1 MAAMLSSFAMQLR
14 LKEQLKRI
22 STQPKGYQNI
32 FQSLLIICTEK
43 HLNNEELFLKFAEQ
57 FGISPVRITVIVLS
71 NKEILET
78 IETSIQTHIF
88 SKKSVGFFGKLPDSL
103 RQLFEEKF
111 DLQINFFNSSTVFTD
126 LVSASFN
133 SSLRVG
139 FSKSNHQLNDLIL
152 DIDLNEQDLFLK
164 ETNTYLKAIL
174 N

>member
-1 MAAMLSSFAMQLR
+1 MASMLSSFAMQLR

-22 STQPKGYQNI
+22 STQPKGYQNK

-43 HLNNEELFLKFAEQ
+43 HFNNEELFLKFAEQ
-57 FGISPVRITVIVLS
+57 LDISSVKITVIVLS
-71 NKEILET
+71 NKEILENL
-78 IETSIQTHIF
+78 ESSIQTHIF

-103 RQLFEEKF
+103 GQLFEKKF

-133 SSLRVG
+133 SFLRVG

-152 DIDLNEQDLFLK
+152 DIDPNEHDLFLK
-164 ETNTYLKAIL
+164 ETNTYLNAIL
-174 N
+174 K

>member
-1 MAAMLSSFAMQLR
+1 MASMLSSFAMQLR
-14 LKEQLKRI
+14 LKKQLKRI
-22 STQPKGYQNI
+22 STQPKDYQNN

-43 HLNNEELFLKFAEQ
+43 HLNNQELFLKFAEQ

-78 IETSIQTHIF
+78 VETSIQTHIF
-88 SKKSVGFFGKLPDSL
+88 SKKSVDFFGKLPDSL
-103 RQLFEEKF
+103 RQLFEKKF
-111 DLQINFFNSSTVFTD
+111 DLQINFFNSSIVFTD

>member
-1 MAAMLSSFAMQLR
+1 MQLR

>member
-1 MAAMLSSFAMQLR
+1 MVSMLTSFAMQLR

-22 STQPKGYQNI
+22 STQPKDYQNN

-43 HLNNEELFLKFAEQ
+43 NLNNEELFLKFAEQ

-71 NKEILET
+71 NNEILET
-78 IETSIQTHIF
+78 VETTIQTHIF
-88 SKKSVGFFGKLPDSL
+88 SKKSVGFFGKLPGSL
-103 RQLFEEKF
+103 RQLFEKKF
-111 DLQINFFNSSTVFTD
+111 DLQINFFNSSTVFSD
-126 LVSASFN
+126 LVSACFN

>member
-1 MAAMLSSFAMQLR
+1 MLSSFAMQLR

>member
-88 SKKSVGFFGKLPDSL
+88 SKKSVSFFGKLPDSL

>member
-1 MAAMLSSFAMQLR
+1 MATMLSSFVMQLR

-22 STQPKGYQNI
+22 STQSKDYQNN

-78 IETSIQTHIF
+78 VETSIQTHIF

-103 RQLFEEKF
+103 RQLFEKKF

>member
-22 STQPKGYQNI
+22 SILPKGYQNN

-43 HLNNEELFLKFAEQ
+43 HLNNEELFLKFAGQ
-57 FGISPVRITVIVLS
+57 FGISPIRITVIVLS
-71 NKEILET
+71 DKEILET
-78 IETSIQTHIF
+78 VETSIQTYIF
-88 SKKSVGFFGKLPDSL
+88 SKKSVGFFGKLPYSL
-103 RQLFEEKF
+103 RQLFEKKF
-111 DLQINFFNSSTVFTD
+111 ELQINFFNSSIVFTD

-152 DIDLNEQDLFLK
+152 DIDLNEQDLFLR
-164 ETNTYLKAIL
+164 ETNTYIKAIL

>member
-22 STQPKGYQNI
+22 STQPKGYQNN

-78 IETSIQTHIF
+78 VETSIQTHIF

-103 RQLFEEKF
+103 RQLFEKKF

-152 DIDLNEQDLFLK
+152 DIDLNEQDLFLE

>member
-1 MAAMLSSFAMQLR
+1 MASMLSSFAMQLR
-14 LKEQLKRI
+14 LKKQLKRI
-22 STQPKGYQNI
+22 STQPKDYQNN

-57 FGISPVRITVIVLS
+57 FGISPVRITVIILS
-71 NKEILET
+71 NKEILKT
-78 IETSIQTHIF
+78 VETSIQTHIF

-103 RQLFEEKF
+103 RQLFEKKF
-111 DLQINFFNSSTVFTD
+111 DLQINFFNSSIVFTD

>member
-22 STQPKGYQNI
+22 STQPKGYQNN

-78 IETSIQTHIF
+78 VETSIQTHIF
-88 SKKSVGFFGKLPDSL
+88 SKKSVGFF
-103 RQLFEEKF
+103 LF
-111 DLQINFFNSSTVFTD
+111 
-126 LVSASFN
+126 
-133 SSLRVG
+133 
-139 FSKSNHQLNDLIL
+139 
-152 DIDLNEQDLFLK
+152 
-164 ETNTYLKAIL
+164 
-174 N
+174 

>member
-1 MAAMLSSFAMQLR
+1 MASMLSSFAMQLR
-14 LKEQLKRI
+14 LKKQLKRI
-22 STQPKGYQNI
+22 STQPKDYQNN

-57 FGISPVRITVIVLS
+57 FGISPVRITVIILS
-71 NKEILET
+71 NKEILKT
-78 IETSIQTHIF
+78 LETSIQTHIF

-103 RQLFEEKF
+103 RQLFEKKF
-111 DLQINFFNSSTVFTD
+111 DLQINFFNSSIVFTD

>member
-1 MAAMLSSFAMQLR
+1 MAAILSRFAMQLR
-14 LKEQLKRI
+14 LKDRLKRI
-22 STQPKGYQNI
+22 STQPKDYQNK
-32 FQSLLIICTEK
+32 FQSLLIICSEK
-43 HLNNEELFLKFAEQ
+43 HLNKEELFLRFAEQ
-57 FGISPVRITVIVLS
+57 FDISQIRIILIVLS

-78 IETSIQTHIF
+78 KETSIQTHIF

-103 RQLFEEKF
+103 KQLFDKKF
-111 DLQINFFNSSTVFTD
+111 DLQINFFNSSTLFTD

-152 DIDLNEQDLFLK
+152 DIDLNDQDLFLK
-164 ETNTYLKAIL
+164 ETKTYLKAIL